1 MVLSSNGACK
11 YNRFSPTQEM
21 NISSREFLKKATFIN
36 IASLPSGKK
45 GTSDASG
52 GTSGE
57 EETGRP

>member
-1 MVLSSNGACK
+1 
-11 YNRFSPTQEM
+11 M